1 MIQINTNHL
10 HRFKKNRI
18 EYLYMV
24 SQGIY
29 LAFDIDSLEYKG
41 IEMFYFPNDI
51 KLIEKECDTKLN
63 ELISKD
69 ILILI

>member
-24 SQGIY
+24 SRGIY

-41 IEMFYFPNDI
+41 IET
-51 KLIEKECDTKLN
+51 LR
-63 ELISKD
+63 
-69 ILILI
+69 ILRNPQLYAKFRRR